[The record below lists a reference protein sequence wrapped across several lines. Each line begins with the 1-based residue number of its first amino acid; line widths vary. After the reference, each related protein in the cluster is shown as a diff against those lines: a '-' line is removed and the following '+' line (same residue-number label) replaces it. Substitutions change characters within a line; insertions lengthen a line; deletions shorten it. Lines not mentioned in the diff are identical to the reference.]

1 MHITEISSEHIEEL
15 KKHVEI
21 NEQGHIITKK
31 LHDKK
36 GPYGSSVGSKAKVGS
51 RRGSKTK
58 YGQNFTYNF
67 LGEFGKLV
75 CRARDIVWILANG
88 PLDPNMTVYPIDGDV
103 FNDRIENLALKKR
116 NNGRRPGS
124 KDVNKRTVNR
134 LGLTRKEVA
143 TALQMKKS
151 GATWREISE
160 TMGYSVDCIK
170 KWVKKDEKYKP
181 ALNWSH
187 LTNTKEYDI
196 ENIEDESGI
205 YCIAMCPNETG
216 CSKFYIG
223 STVSTRTRIEQHIRE
238 LKTNCHYNSDF
249 QELYNSGM
257 KIRAFLLEACSES
270 ELLEK
275 EERIRSQYCEG
286 SLINKNRAVLLD
298 EIRPWLEKA
307 RHRFTKNKYTI
318 DKETDCWEWNVLDAS
333 KGYGNQISVSI
344 KLVQKSILPH
354 RLSYYIHKGEY
365 PPLLRHKCDNKSCVN
380 PDHLESGS
388 HRQNGLD
395 KSRDFRKDFEYWWLE
410 YSRDIKKLTEHF
422 GWSSTGAA
430 LEWERKLGL
439 REKYPEIYWENSKYM
454 SPEEKQKQSALAKEK
469 KRKRKQQQERQKQR
483 MERLDAIKHDIIN
496 IKKRYSGASQE
507 AIAAYFN
514 IKKSDVAKITK
525 GMTSSFEDL
534 WNRKEMVDVLEYF
547 NSIDAF
553 IRSASKAQLEGAI
566 NRFPHLEKQ
575 IKNYVPDVFYRR
587 DHEQFTTFFSEFI
600 ENKKKQKASI

>member
-1 MHITEISSEHIEEL
+1 MHITEINSEQIEEL

-36 GPYGSSVGSKAKVGS
+36 GPYGSSVGAKAKVGS

-58 YGQNFTYNF
+58 YGQIFTYNF

-75 CRARDIVWILANG
+75 CKARDIVWILANG
-88 PLDPNMTVYPIDGDV
+88 PIDANMTVYPIDGDV

-124 KDVNKRTVNR
+124 KDVNKRTTNR
-134 LGLTRKEVA
+134 LGLTKKELA
-143 TALQMKKS
+143 TALRMKKS

-170 KWVKKDEKYKP
+170 NWVKKDEKYKP

-187 LTNTKEYDI
+187 LTNTKEYDT

-205 YCIAMCPNETG
+205 YCIAMCANRTG

-223 STVSTRTRIEQHIRE
+223 STISTKTRIEQHIRE

-333 KGYGNQISVSI
+333 KGYGNQIGVSI

-395 KSRDFRKDFEYWWLE
+395 RSRDFRKDFEYWWLE

-422 GWSSTGAA
+422 CWNSTGAA
-430 LEWERKLGL
+430 LKWERELGL

-454 SPEEKQKQSALAKEK
+454 SPEEKQKQFAK
-469 KRKRKQQQERQKQR
+469 KRAKREK
-483 MERLDAIKHDIIN
+483 ERLRQRRLKTIKNEIIN

-507 AIAAYFN
+507 VIAAYFK

-525 GMTSSFEDL
+525 GVTSSFEDL

-553 IRSASKAQLEGAI
+553 ISSASKAQLEGAI

>member
-1 MHITEISSEHIEEL
+1 MHITEINSEQIEEL

-36 GPYGSSVGSKAKVGS
+36 GPYGSSVGAKAKVGS

-58 YGQNFTYNF
+58 YGQIFTYNF

>member
-21 NEQGHIITKK
+21 NERGHIITKK

-36 GPYGSSVGSKAKVGS
+36 GPYGSSVGAKAKVGS

-116 NNGRRPGS
+116 KNGRRPGS

-134 LGLTRKEVA
+134 LGLTRKEIA

-223 STVSTRTRIEQHIRE
+223 STVSTKDRIGQHIRE
-238 LKTNCHYNSDF
+238 LKTKCHYNSDF
-249 QELYNSGM
+249 QEFYNSGM

-270 ELLEK
+270 ELLET
-275 EERIRSQYCEG
+275 EERIRGQYCEG

-298 EIRPWLEKA
+298 EIQLWLEKA

-318 DKETDCWEWNVLDAS
+318 DKETGCWEWRNLS
-333 KGYGNQISVSI
+333 KTGYGNNMAVNIDGNIRYIV
-344 KLVQKSILPH
+344 PH
-354 RLSYYIHKGEY
+354 RLSFYIGYGEY
-365 PPLLRHKCDNKSCVN
+365 PPLIRHKCDNKSCVN

-388 HRQNGLD
+388 HRQNQLD
-395 KSRDFRKDFEYWWLE
+395 KSKDHRKDFEYWWLE
-410 YSRDIKKLTEHF
+410 YERDIKKLTEHF

-454 SPEEKQKQSALAKEK
+454 SPEEKQKQFAK
-469 KRKRKQQQERQKQR
+469 KRARREK
-483 MERLDAIKHDIIN
+483 ERLRQRRLETIKNEIIN

-507 AIAAYFN
+507 VIAAYFN

-525 GMTSSFEDL
+525 GVTSSFEDL

-553 IRSASKAQLEGAI
+553 IGSASKAQLEGAI

-575 IKNYVPDVFYRR
+575 IKNYVPYVFYRR